1 MVFQNFAEN
10 IGFFGYHKQKNI
22 MGVKVTSNPTIEFS
36 SLKRVKVDRLGII
49 VEWMLY
55 LMIIYHLK
63 SLFSPILM
71 IFIIIL
77 RENIQL

>member
-22 MGVKVTSNPTIEFS
+22 MGVKITSNPTIEFS

-49 VEWMLY
+49 VE
-55 LMIIYHLK
+55 
-63 SLFSPILM
+63 
-71 IFIIIL
+71 
-77 RENIQL
+77 